1 VKWKACRAAALLII
15 AVALPALATPV
26 QDAQAL
32 ISKGDYNG
40 ALDQLNHYL
49 SGSPQD
55 AEARFTRGLVLVK
68 LNRSDEAIKAFSD
81 LTRDYPQLPE
91 PYNNLAVLYAQ
102 KGDYE
107 KARAAL
113 EAALATH
120 PAYATAHENLGDIYS
135 ALAGAAYSRA
145 LQLDQNNASV
155 KYKLSLINQ
164 LGSGPAAYAAA
175 GTTSVQAA
183 VPSRETLGQ
192 QGATTTAAPVAAAS
206 TPTPP
211 APVANTPVAP
221 PEPLP
226 ATPTGPADP
235 LAAVGVLTSWAQAW
249 SAKDADGYLS
259 YYAPDFQPDGGLSR
273 AQWEDQRRDRIS
285 APAHISVRLVNPQ
298 MTKTDANH
306 VSISFTQD
314 YQSDAFSDQ
323 INKTVEMTNASGTW
337 KIVREV
343 IH

>member
-1 VKWKACRAAALLII
+1 VNWKACRVAALLIV
-15 AVALPALATPV
+15 AAAALPALATPV

-40 ALDQLNHYL
+40 ALDELNHYL

-107 KARAAL
+107 KARDAL
-113 EAALATH
+113 EAALSTQ
-120 PAYATAHENLGDIYS
+120 PAYATAHENIGDIYA
-135 ALAGAAYSRA
+135 ALAGAAYRRA

-164 LGSGPAAYAAA
+164 LSSGAA
-175 GTTSVQAA
+175 GASTVQGAVPTKETLGQAA
-183 VPSRETLGQ
+183 VPVALP
-192 QGATTTAAPVAAAS
+192 TTTPL
-206 TPTPP
+206 PP
-211 APVANTPVAP
+211 APAAVSPTAP

-226 ATPTGPADP
+226 AIASSPVDPT
-235 LAAVGVLTSWAQAW
+235 AAVGVLTAWAQAW
-249 SAKDADGYLS
+249 SSKDVDTYLS
-259 YYAPDFQPDGGLSR
+259 FYAADFQPDGGVSR
-273 AQWEDQRRDRIS
+273 SQWEAQRRERIT
-285 APAHISVRLVNPQ
+285 APSHISVHITNPQ
-298 MTKTDANH
+298 LSKTDASH
-306 VSISFTQD
+306 VSVSFTQD

-323 INKTVEMTNASGTW
+323 INKTMEMTNSGGTW